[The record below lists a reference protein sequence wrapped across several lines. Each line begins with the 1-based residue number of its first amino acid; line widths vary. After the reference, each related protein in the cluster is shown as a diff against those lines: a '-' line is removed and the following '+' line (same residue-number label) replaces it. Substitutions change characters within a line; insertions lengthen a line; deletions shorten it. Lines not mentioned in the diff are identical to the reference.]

1 MGKTSTVDLYH
12 RQQII
17 NSIMKTFKATNKVSA
32 QLKQRIQSV
41 LDTHGKYKNAY
52 FWSSAGNAS
61 QRRRNEEKFAESNPD
76 FNIET
81 KNGLVEVSF
90 SYSESCKNIY
100 YSLDIRLDG
109 EKKDIR
115 LLKKIAGIK

>member
-1 MGKTSTVDLYH
+1 MK
-12 RQQII
+12 
-17 NSIMKTFKATNKVSA
+17 KTFKATTKVSA
-32 QLKQRIQSV
+32 QLKQRIQEV
-41 LDTHGKYKNAY
+41 LDTHGKYKNSY

-61 QRRRNEEKFAESNPD
+61 QRRRNEERFADNNPD

-81 KNGLVEVSF
+81 KDGLVEVVF
-90 SYSESCKNIY
+90 DYSESCKNIY